1 MWPYVAGILFVI
13 VDTELRFADTVTED
27 SAVSLM
33 LKILTT
39 ISTACLLLSIVA
51 YHVTGLRLHMASAG
65 FQVRHFYT
73 NNIQFNSIQFKFTE
87 TVLIF
92 ITKEIKGNWHGKTNN
107 KMKKKR

>member
-1 MWPYVAGILFVI
+1 
-13 VDTELRFADTVTED
+13 VTED

-65 FQVRHFYT
+65 FQVCTFKINFAQIR
-73 NNIQFNSIQFKFTE
+73 FNSIQLKF
-87 TVLIF
+87 
-92 ITKEIKGNWHGKTNN
+92 NN
-107 KMKKKR
+107 TL